1 MTDISAAPPGS
12 AKDPPCNGKFV
23 KFGRR
28 TENAIKWA
36 TEIPAALLVGVETI
50 LLLVNVFYRYILHD
64 PLTWGD
70 ELASMLFMWMAM
82 FGAVIALRRNEHM
95 KLSTLI
101 NRMPP
106 ERRAFMNTFA
116 GVVVIAFLLALIP
129 WAYEYAIEEWFIIT
143 PALEIRNTF
152 RVAALPV
159 GLSFM
164 LIIAINRLIESARWR
179 DFFKSAALVGGLAL
193 LLFAARTHLSGLGN
207 LNLVVFFL
215 IGVPVLVIAGV
226 PIMASFGLATLAY
239 LGTVTDTPLL
249 IVVGRMDEG
258 MSSIILLAVPLFIF
272 LGALIEAMG
281 MAEAMIVLLVNLIGH
296 IRGGLSYVLLGG
308 MYLISG
314 ISGAKAAD
322 MAAVA
327 PVLFPEMKKRGED
340 EGELVAMLSSSG
352 AMSETIP
359 PSLVLITIG
368 SVVGLSISD
377 LFTGGFMPALVGAL
391 AMSAVIWWKNRK
403 RQVARVGKVSRNEI
417 LRSLMYAIPAVTLPF
432 IIRIAVVKGVATAT
446 EVATI
451 GVAYSFIIGLLIY
464 RRRSGFDWKRLYPM
478 LVDTVSLSG
487 AVLII
492 IGCASAMAWALTQSG
507 FSKQLSDL
515 MMGVPGGKTG
525 FLLVSAIGFVFL
537 GSFLEGIPSIVLFGP
552 LLFPIAQTMGVH
564 EVQYAMI
571 VIFAMGLGLFAPPLG
586 VGFYVACAISKADP
600 SIAMKKVWP
609 YLGALFVALLLLLA
623 FPWISIGFL

>member
-1 MTDISAAPPGS
+1 MTDISNALPGGANEPPRNGES
-12 AKDPPCNGKFV
+12 AG
-23 KFGRR
+23 FGRR
-28 TENAIKWA
+28 IENAIKWA

-50 LLLVNVFYRYILHD
+50 LLLVNVIYRYLLHD

-101 NRMPP
+101 NRMSP

-152 RVAALPV
+152 RVAALPA

-164 LIIAINRLIESARWR
+164 LIIAVSRLAESAGWR
-179 DFFKSAALVGGLAL
+179 NFLKSAAIVAGVAL

-207 LNLVVFFL
+207 LNLVIFFL
-215 IGVPVLVIAGV
+215 LGVPVLVIAGV

-272 LGALIEAMG
+272 LGALIEVMG

-391 AMSAVIWWKNRK
+391 AMSVVIWWKNRK
-403 RQVARVGKVSRNEI
+403 RRVARVEKVSRNEM
-417 LRSLMYAIPAVTLPF
+417 LRSLMYAIPAITLPF
-432 IIRIAVVKGVATAT
+432 IIRIAVVEGVATAT

-451 GVAYSFIIGLLIY
+451 GVAYSFVIGLLIY
-464 RRRSGFDWKRLYPM
+464 RRSGFDWKRLYPM

-507 FSKQLSDL
+507 FSRQLS
-515 MMGVPGGKTG
+515 
-525 FLLVSAIGFVFL
+525 
-537 GSFLEGIPSIVLFGP
+537 
-552 LLFPIAQTMGVH
+552 
-564 EVQYAMI
+564 
-571 VIFAMGLGLFAPPLG
+571 
-586 VGFYVACAISKADP
+586 
-600 SIAMKKVWP
+600 
-609 YLGALFVALLLLLA
+609 
-623 FPWISIGFL
+623 